1 MSKKISL
8 ILLAVCFYISLFSSN
23 VLAKTEFSEENLNN
37 VKAYVT
43 EQFQNAEIVGG
54 SYAIVSEGQVIDSS
68 GVGYSDVKLEKKA
81 TAETIYA
88 IASVTKSLTATA
100 ILQLQEQGKLNVN
113 DPVQKYL
120 PWFTYKDREK
130 SKSVTIQHLLTHS
143 VGVNRIEADGAIFT
157 NEKSNRNS
165 IEDSIRALRN
175 VEMIADPGKKGQ
187 YCNSCF
193 NALGL
198 IIEEITGIS
207 YYDYMKSNVFQ
218 VLGMDHTAFGQDLK
232 TIESQGIAK
241 EYSWFFGFRNTNLVN
256 HQTFGKSQDPEGGIY
271 TNSLDLAKYV
281 SSILGDGPIPL
292 LSQETLKM
300 SYDGVVPTE
309 HKSWEYT
316 NGGFEVGELSNQT
329 VLYKGGDG
337 IGSSSVIMMLPDVNL
352 GVILMIGE
360 SNSEPKQAIAMGML
374 HILIGEKPTISDFPP
389 PPFKIIGF
397 IMLFLLL
404 ASIVIVV
411 FLGWNI
417 KKRLNRKDRSI
428 KYRWLRFCISLICL
442 LAFVL
447 LGYLLLFVR
456 PTQIGFY
463 GFLYDW
469 AIGLISFEITLLV
482 GFGYNL
488 YLCIFGKK
496 GSKREKLNN
505 GKKSWSI

>member
-8 ILLAVCFYISLFSSN
+8 FLLAISFFIGLFSTN
-23 VLAKTEFSEENLNN
+23 VTAKAEISKENLNN
-37 VKAYVT
+37 VKAYIT
-43 EQFQNAEIVGG
+43 QQFLNEGIVGG
-54 SYAIVSEGQVIDSS
+54 SYAIVSNGQVIDSS

-143 VGVNRIEADGAIFT
+143 VGVNRIDADGAIFT
-157 NEKSNRNS
+157 DEKSNRNS
-165 IEDSIRALRN
+165 LDDSIRALRN
-175 VEMIADPGKKGQ
+175 VEMIADPGEKGQ

-193 NALGL
+193 NTLGL

-207 YYDYMKSNVFQ
+207 YYDYMKRKVFQ

-232 TIESQGIAK
+232 TIDSQDIAK
-241 EYSWFFGFRNTNLVN
+241 EYSWFFGLRNTNLLN

-271 TNSLDLAKYV
+271 TNSVDLAKYV
-281 SSILGDGPIPL
+281 SSILGNEPNPL
-292 LSQETLKM
+292 LSQATLKM

-316 NGGFEVGELSNQT
+316 NGGLEVGELSNQT
-329 VLYKGGDG
+329 LLYKGGDG
-337 IGSSSVIMMLPDVNL
+337 IGSSAVIMMLPDENL

-360 SNSEPKQAIAMGML
+360 SNSEPKKAIAMGIL
-374 HILIGEKPTISDFPP
+374 QILIGEEATLSDFPP

-397 IMLFLLL
+397 MMLFLVV
-404 ASIVIVV
+404 ASIVILVY
-411 FLGWNI
+411 LGWAI
-417 KKRLNRKDRSI
+417 TKRLNRKDRTI
-428 KYRWLRFCISLICL
+428 KYCWLKICIGLLCL
-442 LAFVL
+442 LSSIVI
-447 LGYLLLFVR
+447 GYLLLFVR

-469 AIGLISFEITLLV
+469 AIGLISVEITLLV
-482 GFGYNL
+482 GVCYNF
-488 YLCIFGKK
+488 YLGIFGKK
-496 GSKREKLNN
+496 GNKREKSAD
-505 GKKSWSI
+505 GKKTRNL